1 MRNKTLVL
9 NYVEYDSLADMPAA
23 EAELMRHA
31 VDATATAYAPYS
43 NFQVGACVRL
53 EDGTLVCGNNQ
64 ENASYPQGLCAERV
78 ALFSTSARYPD
89 KRIETMAL
97 IAPASPDV
105 LSPCGACRQV
115 LLEYEKRQGS
125 PIRILMGSQKG
136 KVIAVHC
143 AGDLLPF
150 CFSKENLSSVEQQ
163 SK

>member
-1 MRNKTLVL
+1 MEKTFSFTYEVYENPEKLSSNDL
-9 NYVEYDSLADMPAA
+9 KL
-23 EAELMRHA
+23 LQ
-31 VDATATAYAPYS
+31 TALLSSRKAYAPYS

-115 LLEYEKRQGS
+115 LLEYEQRQGS
-125 PIRILMGSQKG
+125 PIRILMGSMQG

-143 AGDLLPF
+143 AEDLLPF
-150 CFSKENLSSVEQQ
+150 CFSKENLSSAEQP